1 MRAKAKKRDATAL
14 ASSGK
19 GGNVYPPNE
28 CSVAE
33 GEVKVDAP
41 VRVLD
46 HVVAYIIPIRAGRAV
61 TALARAGILNAGHA
75 LLRFRRLPSSPHRC
89 LGILRCSRSLGLW
102 GDNRG
107 L

>member
-19 GGNVYPPNE
+19 GGKVYPPNE

-41 VRVLD
+41 VQVLV
-46 HVVAYIIPIRAGRAV
+46 HVVAYIIPIRAGRTV
-61 TALARAGILNAGHA
+61 THCAGEGGHTE
-75 LLRFRRLPSSPHRC
+75 RC
-89 LGILRCSRSLGLW
+89 KRTAWISTTFPWLVS
-102 GDNRG
+102 
-107 L
+107 

>member
-19 GGNVYPPNE
+19 GGKVYPPNE
-28 CSVAE
+28 CSVAK

-41 VRVLD
+41 VQVLV

-61 TALARAGILNAGHA
+61 TALTGAGRLNGAHA
-75 LLRFRRLPSSPHRC
+75 LLGFRRLSLIPHRRIC
-89 LGILRCSRSLGLW
+89 VLRHS
-102 GDNRG
+102 
-107 L
+107 

>member
-41 VRVLD
+41 VQVLV
-46 HVVAYIIPIRAGRAV
+46 HVVAYIIPIRAGKAV
-61 TALARAGILNAGHA
+61 TVTGEGGA
-75 LLRFRRLPSSPHRC
+75 SE
-89 LGILRCSRSLGLW
+89 
-102 GDNRG
+102 RG
-107 L
+107 TRTA